1 MGLVPKAGGETRL
14 IFHLSYDFVP
24 SEHQKSINY
33 HTPEDICKVRYNDL
47 DAAVRNCMH
56 IMQQTGTKVLFF
68 GKTDCSHAFRI
79 MPIKI
84 SHRKFLTMKARHP
97 KTKKWWYFVDKCLP
111 FGSSISCAQF
121 QAFSDALK
129 HVAEW
134 SIQIT
139 LQMDIPPSLTNYLDD
154 FLTIAV
160 SEILCNQI
168 MRQFL
173 AVCEEIRCPISSEKT
188 E

>member
-1 MGLVPKAGGETRL
+1 MGLVPKAGGKTRL
-14 IFHLSYDFVP
+14 IFHLSYDFGP

-134 SIQIT
+134 SIQNHIANGHT
-139 LQMDIPPSLTNYLDD
+139 TIVNKLPGRLFDNCGIRNFMQSNYAAVFGSL
-154 FLTIAV
+154 
-160 SEILCNQI
+160 
-168 MRQFL
+168 
-173 AVCEEIRCPISSEKT
+173 
-188 E
+188 